1 MANNQ
6 PFSSVP
12 VIPSD
17 TLNIP
22 QPGIITSGTNSTVG
36 TVLTD
41 AAQDFL
47 PSTTNANGYNISG
60 GDVVYAGG
68 AIDQIESVRS
78 ITTLTMS
85 TSTAATT
92 YDIYKGNLDGET
104 AFTLFVGTGGAG
116 STLKIRT
123 ANGEDVTL
131 NNVPDSSFIPLQV
144 IRVFATGTTCSNI
157 LALN

>member
-36 TVLTD
+36 TTLTD
-41 AAQDFL
+41 AGNNFL
-47 PSTTNANGYNISG
+47 NSVTNPNGYNIRG

-68 AIDQIESVRS
+68 AIDEIEAVA
-78 ITTLTMS
+78 TANTLTMK

-92 YDIYKGNLDGET
+92 YDIYKGNIGGDT
-104 AFTLFVGTGGAG
+104 AFTLFVGTGGAA
-116 STLKIRT
+116 STLKVRT

>member
-1 MANNQ
+1 MAIYIDAI
-6 PFSSVP
+6 S

-22 QPGIITSGTNSTVG
+22 KPGIITSGTNSTVG

-47 PSTTNANGYNISG
+47 NSTTNTNGYNISG

-68 AIDQIESVRS
+68 AIDQIEAVRS
-78 ITTLTMS
+78 DTTLTMS
-85 TSTAATT
+85 TSTAAAAF
-92 YDIYKGNLDGET
+92 DIYKGNISGDT

-116 STLKIRT
+116 STLKLRT
-123 ANGEDVTL
+123 PAGDDVTL
-131 NNVPDSSFIPLQV
+131 NNIPDSSFIPLQA